1 MNKTIDTIHIY
12 IYIYIYIYI
21 SSVTTATSYHSEFL
35 SLVLTAPA
43 PNTIMA
49 YELQMQS

>member
-1 MNKTIDTIHIY
+1 
-12 IYIYIYIYI
+12 
-21 SSVTTATSYHSEFL
+21 
-35 SLVLTAPA
+35 VLTAPA